1 MCARARVC
9 VCVFFRLC
17 GPQVVLCS
25 TYVCILLLSV
35 EAIAVYAD
43 EFFSVGLKA
52 LEDGKGVEASYKF
65 FMPNMVCRSCD
76 RHVT

>member
-1 MCARARVC
+1 M
-9 VCVFFRLC
+9 
-17 GPQVVLCS
+17 
-25 TYVCILLLSV
+25 CILLLSV
-35 EAIAVYAD
+35 EAIAEYAD